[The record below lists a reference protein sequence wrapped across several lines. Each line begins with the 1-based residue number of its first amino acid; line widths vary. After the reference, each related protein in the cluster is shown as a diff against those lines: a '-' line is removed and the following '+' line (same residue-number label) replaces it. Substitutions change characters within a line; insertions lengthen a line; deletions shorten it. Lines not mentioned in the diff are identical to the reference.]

1 MADLAERRQS
11 MPTSPAQVDLPGG
24 ACPVTGGRSEDRRT
38 CQRGYGR
45 AAPPGSRGCP
55 GLLRIAGQGP
65 SGERPGSVA
74 AAFDEAT
81 RNLLDGRNFATV
93 ATLNPDGGPQTSVV
107 WILREGDTVAF
118 STTAAR
124 RKALNLARDPRVS
137 LTVFD
142 TGNPYHSVEIRGTAE
157 MVEDTGKSLPKAL
170 SRKYLGEDPPPE
182 PDEVIRLIVRV
193 TPERINT
200 FSV

>member
-1 MADLAERRQS
+1 
-11 MPTSPAQVDLPGG
+11 
-24 ACPVTGGRSEDRRT
+24 
-38 CQRGYGR
+38 
-45 AAPPGSRGCP
+45 
-55 GLLRIAGQGP
+55 
-65 SGERPGSVA
+65 VA

-93 ATLNPDGGPQTSVV
+93 ATINPDGGPQTSVV

-124 RKALNLARDPRVS
+124 RKALNLARDPRIS
-137 LTVFD
+137 LTVFE

-157 MVEDTGKSLPKAL
+157 IVEDTGKSLPTAL

-182 PDEVIRLIVRV
+182 PDEVIRLIIRV